1 MKSPEGENQENTEG
15 SIKVRF
21 GGQVEVKKLKIYIKN
36 YIKKHYTLKAQP
48 SRLHY
53 LCEITL
59 QLTPIIADPEYLLD
73 QHILICVKST
83 DCDES
88 YGKELP
94 KMCESL
100 LVLTCS

>member
-1 MKSPEGENQENTEG
+1 MKLKILPIQFLEFVKSPEGDNQENTEG

-21 GGQVEVKKLKIYIKN
+21 SRQVEVKTLFDKTYIFE
-36 YIKKHYTLKAQP
+36 AQP
-48 SRLHY
+48 PCLHY
-53 LCEITL
+53 LSEMAL

-88 YGKELP
+88 YG
-94 KMCESL
+94 MFS
-100 LVLTCS
+100 